1 MRVAGQAPGCP
12 ALRESPPANANA
24 TPREC
29 FVLFDRHVHKNGGST
44 MSVLMQRLE
53 EQGECLYW
61 GYHLSSLQR
70 GLTALR
76 GLSRN
81 SPRLPRLCID
91 GHVGGDLA
99 GTTTLESLKAWQRK
113 TAEHGLACHLFT
125 TLRVREPLS
134 HYVSFYLWSRA
145 ATRASRHRPSGLGD
159 EGFLR
164 WANSTPNLQ
173 ANILL
178 HPGYADFAEVRLESR
193 PASAP
198 SYLHAHVQDGDSDAS
213 REQMRQLVE
222 HFDLA
227 APLERFDEAL
237 LMTADALGLRY
248 LQHARIDPECLKLGA
263 RPQRVQL
270 DEAAACTAFSAEV
283 RRCFKRSKG
292 CAPELRAACEEVV
305 RRVAPLDIW
314 LYDHVRTLFARRLEA
329 LGAAFTA
336 RVSAFRASSVGV
348 FSGGPP
354 AKPQCQFRRRANA
367 TLPDFEGRGAAAP
380 VCRALQQPQRVG
392 EAAWRDR
399 GFVKAAELV
408 VVPPCSSAAPSG
420 GGCGAGRRPHRPPE
434 TARY

>member
-1 MRVAGQAPGCP
+1 MNECATRMLRAALLMFCASPQTAARESFTTAGFHKWEGVEVKTNKKKRLLQRRTPAIDVSRVLSSPGLLTKSRMRARVAGQAPGCP
-12 ALRESPPANANA
+12 ALRESPAANANV

-70 GLTALR
+70 GLAALR

-113 TAEHGLACHLFT
+113 MAEHGLACHLFT

-178 HPGYADFAEVRLESR
+178 HPAYADFAEVRLESR

-213 REQMRQLVE
+213 RERMRQLVE
-222 HFDLA
+222 HFDLS

-248 LQHARIDPECLKLGA
+248 LQHARIDPECLKLGGRA
-263 RPQRVQL
+263 QRVQL
-270 DEAAACTAFSAEV
+270 DEAAACTAFSAAV

-292 CAPELRAACEEVV
+292 CAPERASRAASRPRPPFARERILRARC
-305 RRVAPLDIW
+305 
-314 LYDHVRTLFARRLEA
+314 F
-329 LGAAFTA
+329 
-336 RVSAFRASSVGV
+336 
-348 FSGGPP
+348 
-354 AKPQCQFRRRANA
+354 
-367 TLPDFEGRGAAAP
+367 
-380 VCRALQQPQRVG
+380 
-392 EAAWRDR
+392 
-399 GFVKAAELV
+399 
-408 VVPPCSSAAPSG
+408 
-420 GGCGAGRRPHRPPE
+420 
-434 TARY
+434 